1 MLFSLFSYNI
11 VLYDYTYT
19 SIYLGRIFYM
29 DSIIFDVD
37 GTLWD
42 STEIVAEAWSDYL
55 VNVEHMDTDVSSRRL
70 MGLFG
75 QLLPDIA
82 KALFPELPQS
92 EQLRIIENCCE
103 AEHQALL
110 KKCAP
115 LYPKLED
122 TLKILSEKFPLF
134 IVSNC
139 QAGYIEVFLK
149 ATGFGHYFK
158 GHLCPGDTGM
168 AKAEN
173 IMKIRDDF
181 GLKSPVYVGDTLGD
195 FNACRKA
202 QVPFIFAEYGFGEVP
217 EPDQRITCPSDLL
230 SICK

>member
-1 MLFSLFSYNI
+1 
-11 VLYDYTYT
+11 
-19 SIYLGRIFYM
+19 M

-42 STEIVAEAWSDYL
+42 STEIVAEAWSNYL
-55 VNVEHMDTDVSSRRL
+55 TNTEHMDTDVSSRRL

-82 KALFPELPQS
+82 KALFPKLPES
-92 EQLRIIENCCE
+92 EQLRIIDGCCQ
-103 AEHQALL
+103 AEHEALL
-110 KKCAP
+110 RKCAP
-115 LYPKLED
+115 LYPQLEE
-122 TLKILSEKFPLF
+122 TLKNLSARFPLF

-139 QAGYIEVFLK
+139 QAGYIEVFLQ

-168 AKAEN
+168 ANAEN

-181 GLKSPVYVGDTLGD
+181 DLKDPVYVGDTLGD

-202 QVPFIFAEYGFGEVP
+202 DIPFIFAEYGFGEV
-217 EPDQRITCPSDLL
+217 EAPDYRISSPADLVEL
-230 SICK
+230 CR